1 MSNSNYI
8 KELLNDFIKIDTL
21 LAFVVS
27 FTLFYLFS
35 SNKIFK
41 NIILKSFVFS
51 ISFVIVFLIILN
63 IFNFFK

>member
-8 KELLNDFIKIDTL
+8 NNLFNDFTKIDTL

-35 SNKIFK
+35 LNKIFK

-51 ISFVIVFLIILN
+51 ISFVIIFLTILN
-63 IFNFFK
+63 LINFLK